1 MPTKL
6 ISEDQYPK
14 AKEIVCG
21 LRYEV
26 ALKIY
31 KEVSRRARS
40 LRVEDLLS
48 DITLTREDI
57 GHIGDD
63 IVPGTTIRFQERYE
77 TGDMVIGY
85 SHVSSDSSGKINTK
99 TGSLIEL
106 QTFTFNLYDGVGNTP
121 EERLAYLRGYNVDD
135 ERTKPSVYIE
145 KDPFSE
151 D

>member
-1 MPTKL
+1 M
-6 ISEDQYPK
+6 
-14 AKEIVCG
+14 
-21 LRYEV
+21 
-26 ALKIY
+26 
-31 KEVSRRARS
+31 
-40 LRVEDLLS
+40 
-48 DITLTREDI
+48 
-57 GHIGDD
+57 
-63 IVPGTTIRFQERYE
+63 
-77 TGDMVIGY
+77 IGY

-99 TGSLIEL
+99 TGIPIEL